1 MSSSAALQLP
11 WRATP
16 PRFRLVLVLTAALWL
31 ITLALALGPL
41 AVDSPPVTDALSDPG
56 FWIVVALVLLAD
68 CYPWL
73 PSMRDVRGELRFV
86 WSAPLSLGAIVAF
99 GAPAVLLPA
108 VSGLLTSLARGA
120 APWWRSSINAMCFGL
135 IGAMSLLLVELARV
149 WTGPRPATDPLSV
162 TAGDPLFVTVVG
174 LLVAVVALVV
184 NGSVL
189 AVASATLGRSTVAA
203 SWRQTRRALRIWGI
217 SLVAVPLVA
226 TLAVAAP
233 WAGLPVVIV
242 IAALNQLSRTMLR
255 STAAARTDPLTRLA
269 NRVTLT
275 RRLATRISAVD
286 LSGSGSGGTRV
297 YLLLIDLDGFK
308 SVNDTHGHLLGDA
321 VLRRVA
327 DRLRSAVPAGDLV
340 ARYGGDEFAVVPGP
354 GSTASI
360 AVETAERIRRALAE
374 PLRLGGQT
382 ITVGA
387 SIGLAATADPRT
399 DVLEL
404 VEMADRDLY
413 RVKKSVA
420 LVERRLSVVDDEPD
434 GGSFAPVW
442 STAAQGAFTA
452 PATGWPG
459 VHWSITAASPEPSTL
474 PVTP

>member
-1 MSSSAALQLP
+1 MSTSTNLQVP

-16 PRFRLVLVLTAALWL
+16 RRFRLLLVLAAVLWL
-31 ITLALALGPL
+31 AVL
-41 AVDSPPVTDALSDPG
+41 AVVLTPGRIDAVMPVTEALRAPG
-56 FWIVVALVLLAD
+56 FWIAVVLVLLAD

-73 PSMRDVRGELRFV
+73 PSMRDVRGDLRFV
-86 WSAPLSLGAIVAF
+86 WSATISLGAIMAF

-108 VSGLLTSLARGA
+108 VSGMLTSLARGR
-120 APWWRSSINAMCFGL
+120 APWWRTAVNAISFGL
-135 IGAMSLLLVELARV
+135 VGAISLLLVDLAQTL
-149 WTGPRPATDPLSV
+149 TGPRPATDPLAA
-162 TAGDPLFVTVVG
+162 TLTG
-174 LLVAVVALVV
+174 LLVAAVALFV
-184 NGSVL
+184 NGALL
-189 AVASATLGRSTVAA
+189 AVASAALGRSTVAS
-203 SWRQTRRALRIWGI
+203 SWRETRRALRIWGV
-217 SLVAVPLVA
+217 SLVAIPLVA
-226 TLAVAAP
+226 TLALDAP
-233 WAGLPVVIV
+233 WALLPLVIV

-275 RRLATRISAVD
+275 RRLGTRIRAVD
-286 LSGSGSGGTRV
+286 TSRPGHGTPV
-297 YLLLIDLDGFK
+297 YLLLVDLDGFK

-327 DRLRSAVPAGDLV
+327 DRLRTAVAAGDLV

-360 AVETAERIRRALAE
+360 AVETALRIQRVLAE
-374 PLRLGGQT
+374 PLRLGGRT

-387 SIGLAATADPRT
+387 SVGLAATADPGT

-413 RVKKSVA
+413 RDKKNSA
-420 LVERRLSVVDDEPD
+420 PDERRAPAGAVVDP
-434 GGSFAPVW
+434 APTTPLW
-442 STAAQGAFTA
+442 SSAAQGAMTA

-459 VHWSITAASPEPSTL
+459 VHWSITAASPDPSTL
-474 PVTP
+474 RAAP

>member
-41 AVDSPPVTDALSDPG
+41 GVDSPPVNEVLSAPG

-108 VSGLLTSLARGA
+108 VSGLLTSLARGT

-135 IGAMSLLLVELARV
+135 IGSISLLLVELARE
-149 WTGPRPATDPLSV
+149 WTTPQPTADPLH
-162 TAGDPLFVTVVG
+162 VTVVG
-174 LLVAVVALVV
+174 LLVAVVALGV

-286 LSGSGSGGTRV
+286 VSGSGSGGTRV

-360 AVETAERIRRALAE
+360 AVETAERIQRALAE

-420 LVERRLSVVDDEPD
+420 LVERRLPVVDDEPE
-434 GGSFAPVW
+434 GGPFAPVW
-442 STAAQGAFTA
+442 STAAQGAITA

-459 VHWSITAASPEPSTL
+459 VHWSITAASPDPSTL
-474 PVTP
+474 RVTP